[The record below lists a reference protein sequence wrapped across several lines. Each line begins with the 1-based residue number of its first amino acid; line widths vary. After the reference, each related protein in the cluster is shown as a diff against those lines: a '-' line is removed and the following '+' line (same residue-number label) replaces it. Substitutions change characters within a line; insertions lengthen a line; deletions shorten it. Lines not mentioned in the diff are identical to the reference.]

1 MGRNGQA
8 VVPLP
13 HSVLRESL
21 ILVCVNV
28 AQDPEGSAAGNCP
41 LTTLLTTGSL
51 QGRFEHVAT
60 AVHPR
65 HLRLPARSRN
75 SSSMASVGFA
85 S

>member
-1 MGRNGQA
+1 MGRHGQV

-13 HSVLRESL
+13 HSVVRESL
-21 ILVCVNV
+21 TLVCVNV
-28 AQDPEGSAAGNCP
+28 AADPEVSAAGHCP

-51 QGRFEHVAT
+51 QGRFGHVAT

-65 HLRLPARSRN
+65 HPRLRARSRS